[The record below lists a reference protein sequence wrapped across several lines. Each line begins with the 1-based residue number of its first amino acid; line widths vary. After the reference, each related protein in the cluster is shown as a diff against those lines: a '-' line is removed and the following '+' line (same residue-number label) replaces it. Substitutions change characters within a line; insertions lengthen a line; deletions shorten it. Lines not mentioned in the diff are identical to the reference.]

1 MSLSMFNYQ
10 TKAMSRQIMCEKE
23 GECREIQSVHKKQ
36 TPISIKNT
44 KRRTGIATQVGMCC
58 KLGAL
63 GTTLD

>member
-1 MSLSMFNYQ
+1 MS
-10 TKAMSRQIMCEKE
+10 EKE